1 MWSSKISKVCLFGHP
16 IGQTTFL
23 IDWHYKHLRNTI
35 DRLFYREHFHGF
47 SECDLWKHWEKKIH
61 NKHMYICGSQKFWS
75 FMKFYFVH
83 IVKVCFVLK
92 NSHHIYTPLYMH
104 KIIPNQEMR
113 KNYSKSDFTKI
124 CQMSWFSCGW
134 LQISKCSISL
144 AQLSNCS
151 KSKVTPLGSV

>member
-1 MWSSKISKVCLFGHP
+1 MVNRLGKQL
-16 IGQTTFL
+16 FL

-35 DRLFYREHFHGF
+35 DRLFHREHFHGF
-47 SECDLWKHWEKKIH
+47 LECDLWKHWEKKITT
-61 NKHMYICGSQKFWS
+61 NICIYVGHRNLEVS
-75 FMKFYFVH
+75 KFYFVH

-92 NSHHIYTPLYMH
+92 NSHHIYTPLYVH

-113 KNYSKSDFTKI
+113 KNNSKSNFMKI

-144 AQLSNCS
+144 TQLSNCS
-151 KSKVTPLGSV
+151 KSKVTLLGSV